1 MLMKRAHWAFYWPKY
16 ACIDLADVWTVNN
29 LLVHGTCLDL
39 LKFCI
44 SNRL

>member
-16 ACIDLADVWTVNN
+16 TCTNLADIWTVNN
-29 LLVHGTCLDL
+29 PDAWHMFRLI
-39 LKFCI
+39 KFCI